1 MRKLYVEENLV
12 KGQKYLISGD
22 DGRHLSRVLRAEV
35 GDSVVICAMGTEFD
49 CVISEIER
57 DTVTVDVGE
66 GHPAAGEPGVK
77 VSLFVGLP
85 KAEKL
90 EHIIQKAVELG
101 GAEIVPFAAARSV
114 AKLSGREDNKSA
126 RRKKIAGEAAKQCGR
141 GLVPSVSEVLSFD
154 AAVRLGAEAD
164 LALLCYECGGEPLS
178 AVLKANPNVSSVA
191 ILTGPEGG
199 ISPEEYD
206 KATALGWKTVTLGS
220 RILRCETA
228 PLCALAAV
236 MYEFGEF

>member
-1 MRKLYVEENLV
+1 MRKLYIEEELV
-12 KGQKYLISGD
+12 CGQSYVISGD
-22 DGRHLSRVLRAEV
+22 DGRHLSKVLRAQV
-35 GDSVVICAMGTEFD
+35 GDEVVICAMGTEFS
-49 CVISEIER
+49 CVICDIVR
-57 DTVTVDVGE
+57 DVVTVSVGE
-66 GHPAAGEPGVK
+66 GRPAAGEPKVK
-77 VSLFVGLP
+77 VSLYVGLP

-101 GAEIVPFAAARSV
+101 ATEIVPFAAARSV
-114 AKLSGREDNKSA
+114 AKVSGKEDNKA
-126 RRKKIAGEAAKQCGR
+126 LRRAKIAQEAAKQCGR
-141 GLVPSVSEVLSFD
+141 GLVPTVTEVMSFEQ
-154 AAVRLGAEAD
+154 AVTRGARAD

-178 AVLKANPNVSSVA
+178 KTLAAHPEVNSVA

-206 KATALGWKTVTLGS
+206 RASALGWKTVTLGS

-236 MYEFGEF
+236 MYQYGEF